1 MNLWT
6 RFQVSSPRGYIKD
19 LKFEIRQ
26 VNATINE
33 LATDQAGD
41 ITYLH
46 QEIVE
51 LKNQIQIQNLFLN
64 ILILIIQ
71 NPVHLNLIFTNL
83 I

>member
-1 MNLWT
+1 MYNDFMYLT
-6 RFQVSSPRGYIKD
+6 EKD

-46 QEIVE
+46 QEIVD
-51 LKNQIQIQNLFLN
+51 LKSQIQTLTEQIEFLKDKIN
-64 ILILIIQ
+64 ES
-71 NPVHLNLIFTNL
+71 
-83 I
+83 

>member
-1 MNLWT
+1 MYLT
-6 RFQVSSPRGYIKD
+6 EKD

-33 LATDQAGD
+33 RATGQAGD

-51 LKNQIQIQNLFLN
+51 LKENIKILTEQVEFLKDK
-64 ILILIIQ
+64 
-71 NPVHLNLIFTNL
+71 LNES
-83 I
+83 

>member
-1 MNLWT
+1 MDINHDSHIVAYFQFYVDLKNLLMYNDFMYLT
-6 RFQVSSPRGYIKD
+6 EKD
-19 LKFEIRQ
+19 LRFEIRQ

-51 LKNQIQIQNLFLN
+51 LKSQISKRSLN
-64 ILILIIQ
+64 K
-71 NPVHLNLIFTNL
+71 
-83 I
+83 

>member
-1 MNLWT
+1 MYLT
-6 RFQVSSPRGYIKD
+6 EKD
-19 LKFEIRQ
+19 LRFEIRQ

-51 LKNQIQIQNLFLN
+51 LKENIKILTEQVEFLKDKVN
-64 ILILIIQ
+64 ES
-71 NPVHLNLIFTNL
+71 
-83 I
+83 

>member
-1 MNLWT
+1 MAMYLT
-6 RFQVSSPRGYIKD
+6 EKD
-19 LKFEIRQ
+19 LRFEIRQ

-51 LKNQIQIQNLFLN
+51 LKNQIQMLTSQVEFLKDK
-64 ILILIIQ
+64 
-71 NPVHLNLIFTNL
+71 LNES
-83 I
+83 

>member
-1 MNLWT
+1 MYNDFMYLT
-6 RFQVSSPRGYIKD
+6 EKD
-19 LKFEIRQ
+19 LRFEIRQ

-51 LKNQIQIQNLFLN
+51 LKENIKILTEQVEFLKDK
-64 ILILIIQ
+64 
-71 NPVHLNLIFTNL
+71 LNES
-83 I
+83 

>member
-1 MNLWT
+1 MLLYNDIMYLT
-6 RFQVSSPRGYIKD
+6 EKD

-51 LKNQIQIQNLFLN
+51 LKENIKILTEQIEFLKDK
-64 ILILIIQ
+64 
-71 NPVHLNLIFTNL
+71 LNES
-83 I
+83 